1 MNNLKLK
8 YRSPKKREQIE
19 LAEIRA
25 RAMKD
30 SLMHAGRFDE
40 IKVRKRLIDSYDEK
54 NTVVVEYQNIIIGY
68 YTLIENEN
76 EFYLHHFYIDLPHQG
91 KGFGKMIM
99 DQIKEKYNQKVIK
112 LNALKFRIKQAFFC
126 KFRKK
131 VQLVSIVK

>member
-1 MNNLKLK
+1 
-8 YRSPKKREQIE
+8 
-19 LAEIRA
+19 
-25 RAMKD
+25 MKD
-30 SLMHAGRFDE
+30 SLMNVDRFDE
-40 IKVRKRLIDSYDEK
+40 NKVRKRLLDSYDEK

-112 LNALKFRIKQAFFC
+112 LNALKFSPVN
-126 KFRKK
+126 KFYERNLFVK
-131 VQLVSIVK
+131 VDEDEFDNFYVFNNCN